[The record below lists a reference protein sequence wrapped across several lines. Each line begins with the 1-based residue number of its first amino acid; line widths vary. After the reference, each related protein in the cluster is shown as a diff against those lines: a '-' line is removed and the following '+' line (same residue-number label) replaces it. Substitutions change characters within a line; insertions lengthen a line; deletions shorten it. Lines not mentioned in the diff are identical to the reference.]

1 MTIKSLAITIFIA
14 LAAII
19 LTAAPTPA
27 QETVAPP
34 NNSSESQAEAPLP
47 ENSMAI
53 RIGIVLPKANFFE
66 DGVNS
71 SQIAASIREIIGSRF
86 SGSGIE
92 IIALD
97 ARLPQAIAAEAGEKN
112 CFYILQT
119 TISRKRSGARLNSL
133 PLNAGA
139 AQQQQQQAT
148 VLYKASDL
156 ASTTK
161 AKDEFTFE
169 YSLISTD
176 DNSVKA
182 KNSFK
187 TKAKADG
194 EDVLSPV
201 IENILKAVLAAAK

>member
-1 MTIKSLAITIFIA
+1 MTIKSLAIAIFIA

-19 LTAAPTPA
+19 LTPDTARA
-27 QETVAPP
+27 QETVTSPTA
-34 NNSSESQAEAPLP
+34 NNPEAQTEAPLP
-47 ENSMAI
+47 ENSMSI
-53 RIGIVLPKANFFE
+53 RIGVVLPKANFFE

-92 IIALD
+92 VVALD
-97 ARLPQAIAAEAGEKN
+97 ARLPQAIAVEAREKS

-119 TISRKRSGARLNSL
+119 TVLRKRGGARLNSL

-139 AQQQQQQAT
+139 AAQQQTA

-194 EDVLSPV
+194 EDVLSPA
-201 IENILKAVLAAAK
+201 IESMMKAVLAAAK

>member
-1 MTIKSLAITIFIA
+1 MTTKSLAITIFIA

-19 LTAAPTPA
+19 LTANTAAA
-27 QETVAPP
+27 QETVTPP
-34 NNSSESQAEAPLP
+34 TGNPESRTEAPLP

-53 RIGIVLPKANFFE
+53 RIGIALPKANFFE

-92 IIALD
+92 VIALD
-97 ARLPQAIAAEAGEKN
+97 ARLPQAIAAEAGEKS

-119 TISRKRSGARLNSL
+119 TVLRKRGGARLNSL

-139 AQQQQQQAT
+139 QQQTA
-148 VLYKASDL
+148 VLYKAEDL

-161 AKDEFTFE
+161 SKDEFTFE

-187 TKAKADG
+187 TKAKTDG
-194 EDVLSPV
+194 EDVLSPA
-201 IENILKAVLAAAK
+201 IESMMKAVLAAAK